1 MSILGMGTL
10 EIFVI
15 LIIAFIFLGPNRMV
29 DASRRLGSTLKD
41 LRRLGDNLPKLL
53 LEDKTADFPE
63 KPITHQGNNPSSYSE
78 DPVPFTNGDSPDPKN
93 SHMDEKHPNQ
103 EKK

>member
-1 MSILGMGTL
+1 MNILGMGTL

-29 DASRRLGSTLKD
+29 DASRRIGTTLKD

-53 LEDKTADFPE
+53 LEDKTTDFPE
-63 KPITHQGNNPSSYSE
+63 KPITHQENNPSNYSE
-78 DPVPFTNGDSPDPKN
+78 DPVPFTKGDSPESKN
-93 SHMDEKHPNQ
+93 TNMDEKHPNQ